1 MHSKTFENIQGS
13 LFLNFCFIEFVE
25 LKFLHLLRT
34 MFSSKRFVLTFA
46 NLFDGSVVVWIRKV
60 RQWTMI
66 AFNGIC
72 PLWKI
77 RISSETCSR
86 QSLAIYSSQLSDSD
100 KARFSSLFSEII
112 TLWHVLTRR
121 RYPKL
126 LWHFYRS
133 FSDTHLALKVTP
145 LLRVI
150 RKTFIGNIW

>member
-1 MHSKTFENIQGS
+1 MHGKTFENIQVP

-25 LKFLHLLRT
+25 LKFRHLLRT

-46 NLFDGSVVVWIRKV
+46 SLFDGSLMVWIREV
-60 RQWTMI
+60 WQWTTI
-66 AFNGIC
+66 AFNGIS

-133 FSDTHLALKVTP
+133 LSDTHLALKVTL

-150 RKTFIGNIW
+150 QETFVGNI

>member
-13 LFLNFCFIEFVE
+13 PFLNFRFIEFVE
-25 LKFLHLLRT
+25 LKFPRLLRT

-46 NLFDGSVVVWIRKV
+46 NLFDGSVVIRIRKV
-60 RQWTMI
+60 RRWTMI
-66 AFNGIC
+66 AFNGISS
-72 PLWKI
+72 LWKI

-133 FSDTHLALKVTP
+133 LSDTHLALKVAL
-145 LLRVI
+145 LLRLI